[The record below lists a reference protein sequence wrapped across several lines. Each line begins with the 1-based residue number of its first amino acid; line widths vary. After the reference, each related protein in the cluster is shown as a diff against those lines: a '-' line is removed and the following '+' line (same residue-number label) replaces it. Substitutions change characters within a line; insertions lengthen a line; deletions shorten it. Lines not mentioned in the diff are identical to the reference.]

1 MTPERVT
8 RGHGLLEGFLA
19 RRRAAMADQL
29 IADAARAGSIL
40 DIGCGSYPLFLTTT
54 RFAHKYG
61 MDRLAGPG
69 AVDRFKAQGIDLLA
83 FDIETQTALPFDDG
97 TFDVVTM
104 LAVLEH
110 LAPDRLVSLAN
121 DIRRVLKPGG
131 FYLLTTPAS
140 WTGGILTTLVMLRLV
155 SGEEIDEHKDAYSRR
170 QVADVLCRAGF
181 DPTRIRAGSFELG
194 LNLWAAA
201 EKT

>member
-69 AVDRFKAQGIDLLA
+69 AIDRFKAQGIDLLA
-83 FDIETQTALPFDDG
+83 FDVDTQTALPFDDG

-104 LAVLEH
+104 LAVFEH
-110 LAPDRLVSLAN
+110 LAPDRLVSLAS
-121 DIRRVLKPGG
+121 DIRRVLIPGG

-140 WTGGILTTLVMLRLV
+140 WTGRILTTLVMLRLV
-155 SGEEIDEHKDAYSRR
+155 SEEEIDEHKEAYSRR
-170 QVADVLCRAGF
+170 QVADVLRRAGF
-181 DPTRIRAGSFELG
+181 DPTRIRTGSFELG
-194 LNLWAAA
+194 LNLWATA